1 MKKIVLGIILMLA
14 SAVISVQTSASAD
27 DPQLLLNDAVPEQYQ
42 VVAGDTLWDISALF
56 LRDPWMWP
64 EIWHANQ
71 QIANPHLIYPGD
83 IISLVYLDG
92 RPRLMLSRNRDE
104 KLSPQIRAEDHKAP
118 IPALPLETIENFL
131 SKNRVTSDAELR
143 SAPYVLGGYERRL
156 LVGIGDDFYARGD
169 FSSQSLNYGIYRRG
183 NPYIDPSS
191 GEVLGISAKSVGRA
205 QVKVVK
211 DDIATLGTT
220 YAEGE
225 IRVKDRLLNRENHLL
240 PSIFHPRA
248 PEAKVDA
255 VVISVEG
262 GVRNAGALDVVAI
275 NRGDRDGLQAGDTLA
290 IFKRG
295 ELVKDQVVKRPV
307 RLPDERIGLLM
318 VFRTYQKMSFGL
330 VLVADRQLDLGDLAR
345 NP

>member
-1 MKKIVLGIILMLA
+1 M
-14 SAVISVQTSASAD
+14 
-27 DPQLLLNDAVPEQYQ
+27 
-42 VVAGDTLWDISALF
+42 
-56 LRDPWMWP
+56 
-64 EIWHANQ
+64 
-71 QIANPHLIYPGD
+71 
-83 IISLVYLDG
+83 
-92 RPRLMLSRNRDE
+92 
-104 KLSPQIRAEDHKAP
+104 
-118 IPALPLETIENFL
+118 
-131 SKNRVTSDAELR
+131 
-143 SAPYVLGGYERRL
+143 
-156 LVGIGDDFYARGD
+156 
-169 FSSQSLNYGIYRRG
+169 
-183 NPYIDPSS
+183 
-191 GEVLGISAKSVGRA
+191 
-205 QVKVVK
+205 VK